1 MYVLKRLLSTQSIRL
16 FLMPMN
22 FKHRDVISIKDFSKE
37 EIVYILEYA
46 KRMIPYANAE
56 KHTMLL
62 QQQILATL
70 FFEPSTRTRLS
81 FESAMHRL
89 GGNVI
94 GFADPSGTSLKKG
107 ESLADTIRMADS
119 YSDAIVIRH
128 PQEGAARLAAEFS
141 EVPVL
146 NAGDGAGQHPT
157 QCLLDLFTILT
168 EKKKIKGNNVVLL
181 GDLKYGRTVHSL
193 AYALALFKADLTFVS
208 PETLKMPKEVINE
221 CKEFGIEPVST
232 TNLEKAIKDADV
244 LYATRIQKERFPD
257 AEEYNRVVGSYK
269 VDNTLLS
276 EAKEDLI
283 VMHPLPRVVE
293 INPEVDATSHAL
305 YFKQAFNGVP
315 VRMALLSLILGGK
328 KL

>member
-1 MYVLKRLLSTQSIRL
+1 
-16 FLMPMN
+16 MPMN
-22 FKHRDVISIKDFSKE
+22 FHHRDIISIKDFSKE
-37 EIVYILEYA
+37 EIDYILEYA
-46 KRMIPYANAE
+46 KHMVPYAKAE
-56 KHTMLL
+56 KQTTVL
-62 QQQILATL
+62 QRQILATL

-81 FESAMHRL
+81 FECAMHRL

-94 GFADPSGTSLKKG
+94 GFADPSGTSQKKG
-107 ESLADTIRMADS
+107 ESLADTIRMADA

-141 EVPVL
+141 DVPIL

-168 EKKKIKGNNVVLL
+168 QKKKIKGNNIVLL

-221 CKEFGIEPVST
+221 CREFGVEPIST

-257 AEEYNRVVGSYK
+257 AEEYNRVVGSYR
-269 VDNTLLS
+269 VDTTLLQQ
-276 EAKEDLI
+276 AKEDLI
-283 VMHPLPRVVE
+283 VMHPLPRIVE
-293 INPEVDATSHAL
+293 IDPKVDTTKHAQ
-305 YFKQAFNGVP
+305 YFTQAFNGVP